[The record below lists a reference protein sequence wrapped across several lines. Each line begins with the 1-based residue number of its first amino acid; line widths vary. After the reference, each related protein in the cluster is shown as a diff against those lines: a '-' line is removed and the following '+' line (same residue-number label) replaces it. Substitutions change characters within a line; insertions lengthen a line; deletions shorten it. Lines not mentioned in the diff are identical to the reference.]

1 MGVKAILGTKV
12 GMTQIFTDDGNVVPV
27 TVISAGPCTIIRKGD
42 SSVQVGYRE
51 IRPEAVKRLLN
62 KPLRMSFEKAGVKP
76 FRFVRSLPADELE
89 GIEPNTEINVS
100 MFKEGDQV
108 CVTGTSKGKGFSGAM
123 ERHNFNG
130 AQMTHG
136 QSDRA
141 RATGSCGSGTQA
153 SRTWKGKRLPGQ
165 MGNVR
170 KTVKGLKIVKVDEQ
184 KNLLL
189 VKGSIPGASNGLVI
203 IRHQA

>member
-27 TVISAGPCTIIRKGD
+27 TVISAGPCTIIRKSD
-42 SSVQVGYRE
+42 SAVQVGYRE

-62 KPLRMSFEKAGVKP
+62 RPLRMSFEKAGVKP

-100 MFKEGDQV
+100 MFKEGDTIS
-108 CVTGTSKGKGFSGAM
+108 VTGTSKGKGFSGAM
-123 ERHNFNG
+123 ERHNFKG
-130 AQMTHG
+130 QPMTHG
-136 QSDRA
+136 ASDYS
-141 RATGSCGSGTQA
+141 RATGSTGSGTNA
-153 SRTWKGKRLPGQ
+153 ARTWKGKKLPGQ
-165 MGNVR
+165 LGNVKR
-170 KTVKGLKIVKVDEQ
+170 TVKGLKIVKVDEQ

-189 VKGSIPGASNGLVI
+189 VKGSIPGAANGLVVI
-203 IRHQA
+203 KHQA

>member
-27 TVISAGPCTIIRKGD
+27 TVISVGPCTIIRKSD

-76 FRFVRSLPADELE
+76 FRFVRTLPADELE

-108 CVTGTSKGKGFSGAM
+108 SVTGTSKGKGFSGAM
-123 ERHNFNG
+123 ERHNFSG
-130 AQMTHG
+130 AMTTHG

-153 SRTWKGKRLPGQ
+153 SRTWKGKKLPGQ

-189 VKGSIPGASNGLVI
+189 VKGSIPGAANGLVI
-203 IRHQA
+203 IRRQA

>member
-42 SSVQVGYRE
+42 GSVQVGYRE

-100 MFKEGDQV
+100 MFKEGDQIS
-108 CVTGTSKGKGFSGAM
+108 VTGTSKGKGFSGAM
-123 ERHNFNG
+123 ERHHFAG
-130 AQMTHG
+130 QQTTHG

-141 RATGSCGSGTQA
+141 RATGSMGSGTNA
-153 SRTWKGKRLPGQ
+153 ARTWKGKKLPGQ

-189 VKGSIPGASNGLVI
+189 VKGSIPGAANGLVI